1 MKVVVELKSSLVDSP
16 RVAQVRGLFDL
27 EPSAVDHHVRSH
39 ELAIEEKPWNI
50 GLITGPS
57 GSGKSTLSKV
67 LWPDAI
73 LPTNPWHPD
82 ASLLDSF
89 PMELG
94 VKEVVEILSSVGF
107 SSPPAWLRPFA
118 SLSNGQQFR
127 ATLALLIAQ
136 AKAKPSATPIV
147 FDEFTS
153 VVDRTVARIGSTA
166 LAKII
171 RKMEMKFVAVTC
183 HDDIIEWLQPDW
195 IYRVDEGLFTW
206 RCLRR
211 RPEIELEII
220 RTKASA
226 WHLFA
231 PHHYLSTSIAPS
243 AICYLASW
251 NKQPVAFSAW
261 LPFVGKGPATR
272 REHRTVCLPDFQGV
286 GIGQA
291 LSATIASMFKGL
303 ELRAISTTTHPG
315 LIASR
320 IRSPHWQLKRAP
332 SLAHGSQGK
341 MNLSHARTRLTAG
354 FEYIGKAM
362 PSRLARDL
370 FRTQQS

>member
-1 MKVVVELKSSLVDSP
+1 MKVVVELKSTLVDSP
-16 RVAQVRGLFDL
+16 RVAQVRGIFDL
-27 EPSAVDHHVRSH
+27 EPSTQDHHVRTH
-39 ELAIEEKPWNI
+39 ELAIEENPWHI

-57 GSGKSTLSKV
+57 GSGKSTLARV
-67 LWPDAI
+67 LWPDTTPA
-73 LPTNPWHPD
+73 LNPWHHAAP
-82 ASLLDSF
+82 LLDSF

-94 VKEVVEILSSVGF
+94 IKEVVEILSSVGF
-107 SSPPAWLRPFA
+107 SSPPAWLRPFS

-136 AKAKPSATPIV
+136 AKAHASSKPIV
-147 FDEFTS
+147 FDEFSS
-153 VVDRTVARIGSTA
+153 VVDRTVARIGSNA

-171 RKMEMKFVAVTC
+171 RRMEMKFVAVTC
-183 HDDIIEWLQPDW
+183 HDDIIDWLQPDW
-195 IYRVDEGLFTW
+195 VYRVDEGSFTW

-226 WHLFA
+226 WNLFA
-231 PHHYLSTSIAPS
+231 PHHYLSNSIAPS
-243 AICYLASW
+243 AICFLASW

-261 LPFVGKGPATR
+261 LPFVGKGPPAR

-291 LSATIASMFKGL
+291 LSSTIASLFKGL
-303 ELRAISTTTHPG
+303 DSRAISTTTHPG

-320 IRSPHWQLKRAP
+320 MRSPNWQLRRAP
-332 SLAHGSQGK
+332 SLAQRPGK

-354 FEYIGKAM
+354 FEYIGEAM

-370 FRTQQS
+370 MRTQQV

>member
-1 MKVVVELKSSLVDSP
+1 MKVVVELQSSLVDSP

-27 EPSAVDHHVRSH
+27 EPCAVDHHVHTH
-39 ELAIEEKPWNI
+39 ELAIEEKPWNL

-67 LWPDAI
+67 LWPDAL
-73 LPTNPWHPD
+73 LPTNPWHHT

-89 PMELG
+89 PIDLG
-94 VKEVVEILSSVGF
+94 IKEVVEILSSVGF

-136 AKAKPSATPIV
+136 SKAQDSSAPIV
-147 FDEFTS
+147 YDEFTS

-166 LAKII
+166 LARMI
-171 RKMEMKFVAVTC
+171 RKLDMKFVAVTC

-195 IYRVDEGLFTW
+195 VYQVDEGSFTW
-206 RCLRR
+206 RSLRR

-231 PHHYLSTSIAPS
+231 PHHYLSNAIAPS
-243 AICYLASW
+243 AICFLASW

-261 LPFVGKGPATR
+261 LPFVGKGPPTR

-286 GIGQA
+286 GIGQS
-291 LSATIASMFKGL
+291 LSCTIASMFKGL

-320 IRSPHWQLKRAP
+320 IRNPNWQLKRAP
-332 SLAHGSQGK
+332 SLAQGSRGK
-341 MNLSHARTRLTAG
+341 INLSHARTRLTAG

-362 PSRLARDL
+362 PGRLARDL
-370 FRTQQS
+370 IRTQQS

>member
-1 MKVVVELKSSLVDSP
+1 MKVVVELQSTLVDSP
-16 RVAQVRGLFDL
+16 RVAQVRGIFDL
-27 EPSAVDHHVRSH
+27 EPSTVDHHVRSH
-39 ELAIEEKPWNI
+39 DLAIEEKPWHL

-73 LPTNPWHPD
+73 LPSNPWHQE

-89 PMELG
+89 PVELG
-94 VKEVVEILSSVGF
+94 IKDVVEILSSVGF
-107 SSPPAWLRPFA
+107 SSPPAWLRPFS

-136 AKAKPSATPIV
+136 AKAKPAATPIV

-153 VVDRTVARIGSTA
+153 VVDRTVARIGSSA
-166 LAKII
+166 LARII
-171 RKMEMKFVAVTC
+171 RKLEMKFVAVTC
-183 HDDIIEWLQPDW
+183 HEDIIEWLQPDW
-195 IYRVDEGLFTW
+195 VYRVDEGVFTW
-206 RCLRR
+206 RLLRR
-211 RPEIELEII
+211 RPEIELEIL

-226 WHLFA
+226 WPLFA
-231 PHHYLSTSIAPS
+231 PHHYLSASIASS
-243 AICYLASW
+243 AICFIASW

-272 REHRTVCLPDFQGV
+272 REHRTVCLPDYQGV

-291 LSATIASMFKGL
+291 LSSTIASLFKGL
-303 ELRAISTTTHPG
+303 NLRAISTTTHPG

-320 IRSPHWQLKRAP
+320 IRSSNWQMKRVP
-332 SLAHGSQGK
+332 SLAGASGN

-362 PSRLARDL
+362 PARLARDL
-370 FRTQQS
+370 FHTHQS